1 MTFTQNNE
9 NIFIDEEYYIIK
21 KTIINCKYCLEE
33 PLKAG
38 SMCFTCDPRIKY

>member
-9 NIFIDEEYYIIK
+9 IIFIDEEYIINKTIIK
-21 KTIINCKYCLEE
+21 KCKYCLDE

>member
-9 NIFIDEEYYIIK
+9 NIFIDEEYITK